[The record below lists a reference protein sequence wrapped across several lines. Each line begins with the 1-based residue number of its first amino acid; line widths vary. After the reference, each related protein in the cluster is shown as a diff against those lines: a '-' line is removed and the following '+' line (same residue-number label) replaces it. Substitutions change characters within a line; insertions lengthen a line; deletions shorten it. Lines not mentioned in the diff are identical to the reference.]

1 MKKAGMLMAFLFA
14 GFLPLAAQSNELLD
28 QILDQPELSFGQA
41 AYLVLTATQKL
52 PEESSPEQAAEA
64 LAASGWKVKVKT
76 AGQSITLGEYSYL
89 LMQAFA
95 LKGGLFYRLFP
106 GPRYASRELVYRAWI
121 TGKVYPG
128 RKLSGEE
135 AVRMLGKVMEA
146 REGGRS

>member
-1 MKKAGMLMAFLFA
+1 MKKAGTLLAFLFA
-14 GFLPLAAQSNELLD
+14 GFLPLAAQSNQLLD

-52 PEESSPEQAAEA
+52 PDEAGPEQAAEA
-64 LAASGWKVKVKT
+64 LADSGWKVKVRPADT
-76 AGQSITLGEYSYL
+76 PITLGEYSYL

-106 GPRYASRELVYRAWI
+106 RPRYAARELAYRAWI
-121 TGKVYPG
+121 TGKAYPG
-128 RKLSGEE
+128 RTLSGEE